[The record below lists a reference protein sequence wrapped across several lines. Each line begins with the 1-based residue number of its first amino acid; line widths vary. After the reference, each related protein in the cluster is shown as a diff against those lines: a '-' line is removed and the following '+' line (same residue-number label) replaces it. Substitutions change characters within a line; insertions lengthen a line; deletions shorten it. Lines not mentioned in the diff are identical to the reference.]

1 MKIGRLLPDPALR
14 AQCTRFLS
22 YHGAMDA
29 RGWVER
35 LAQSPELGL
44 GLDVYSEGAAMQ
56 QLERE
61 VAGLL
66 GKEAAL
72 FFHKGVVAQQ
82 AALLVHAA
90 ERNRRLVALHP
101 KSHLAV
107 DESDALDRVA
117 GLLPLRVGT
126 DHAPFTADDLE
137 RVAEALA
144 AVTVE
149 VPLRRAAFTA
159 TAWSDL
165 ETIAA
170 WARERDTPF
179 HLDGA
184 RIWEVQPWY
193 GKTLA
198 EIAALADTIYVS
210 FYKGLGGMG
219 GCVLAGPK
227 RFIEAAKPWRN
238 RYGGDLPTIFPYVL
252 TALDGLG
259 RHLPRMAEYHRH
271 AVAIAAA
278 LGGVAGL
285 TVLPSP
291 PHSNSFQV
299 HFPAAIGAMERAV
312 IAHANEAGTW
322 LFNRFAEGPYPG
334 TTMGELVVGD
344 ATLGWTP
351 AEVAE
356 TLSALLRREPE
367 LKTAAE

>member
-1 MKIGRLLPDPALR
+1 MKNVRLLPDPALR
-14 AQCTRFLS
+14 AQCTRHLS
-22 YHGAMDA
+22 YHGAIDV

-44 GLDVYSEGAAMQ
+44 GLDNYSEGPAMQ
-56 QLERE
+56 QLETE

-66 GKEAAL
+66 GKAAAL

-82 AALLVHAA
+82 AAVLVHAA
-90 ERNRRLVALHP
+90 ERNRRVVALHP
-101 KSHLAV
+101 KSHLAL
-107 DESDALDRVA
+107 DEADALDRLA
-117 GLLPLRVGT
+117 GLLPLRLGT
-126 DHAPFTADDLE
+126 EHAPFTVADLE
-137 RVAEALA
+137 RVAEPLA

-159 TAWSDL
+159 TEWLDL
-165 ETIAA
+165 EGIAT

-193 GKTLA
+193 GKTIA
-198 EIAALADTIYVS
+198 EIAALADTVYVS

-227 RFIEAAKPWRN
+227 RFIEAARPWRN

-252 TALDGLG
+252 TALDGLR

-271 AVAIAAA
+271 AVAVAAA
-278 LGGVAGL
+278 LGGVGGL
-285 TVLPSP
+285 SVLPSP

-299 HFPAAIGAMERAV
+299 HFPASVDAMERAA
-312 IAHANEAGTW
+312 IAHAKETGVW
-322 LFNRFAEGPYPG
+322 LFNRFAVGPYP
-334 TTMGELVVGD
+334 TTSMGELVVGD
-344 ATLGWTP
+344 ATLAWSP
-351 AEVAE
+351 AEVTA
-356 TLSALLRREPE
+356 TLAALRHRASEFRA
-367 LKTAAE
+367 AAE